1 MEALSPASLVR
12 AFGEMNDDGR
22 VRRRGPERLHDVRRQ
37 GQRMRPAIAADDSDW
52 EAAGKYLGRVRIV
65 MANGRYSGDEV
76 LECAP
81 PMPDRLGHFQM
92 FKQGRAVR
100 LVDVA
105 RPGFGIGI
113 GTPAQPR
120 EETEFQVVVRV
131 D

>member
-12 AFGEMNDDGR
+12 AFGEMSDDGR
-22 VRRRGPERLHDVRRQ
+22 VRRRGPERLHDVRRE
-37 GQRMRPAIAADDSDW
+37 GQRMRPAIAADN
-52 EAAGKYLGRVRIV
+52 YLGRVRIV
-65 MANGRYSGDEV
+65 MANGRYSGDEIP
-76 LECAP
+76 ECAP
-81 PMPDRLGHFQM
+81 PVPDRLGHFQM